1 MDEIAEVGVLAG
13 EEQRV
18 AGFQAPLFTGE
29 GDELHRLARKQAER
43 ASAREP
49 SDIVVQRHSD
59 RPPAAALAT
68 SLYPP
73 ASVTRS
79 CASAGLCSIFC
90 RSR

>member
-1 MDEIAEVGVLAG
+1 MDEIADVGGLAG

-18 AGFQAPLFTGE
+18 AGLQAPLFAGK

-49 SDIVVQRHSD
+49 SDVVVQRHPD

-68 SLYPP
+68 SL
-73 ASVTRS
+73 
-79 CASAGLCSIFC
+79 
-90 RSR
+90 